1 MLWAAERGTSGEY
14 TDGRSGRPKRRRRS
28 TLIGK
33 SRGMMGMDEKES
45 HEVID
50 FQAQRVSC
58 SSGLF
63 EGGEKEA
70 VASSSS
76 LRWYGMPRCSD
87 TIA

>member
-1 MLWAAERGTSGEY
+1 
-14 TDGRSGRPKRRRRS
+14 
-28 TLIGK
+28 
-33 SRGMMGMDEKES
+33 MMGMDEKES